1 MSYFEAEQKIPVQQ
15 QSVGIP
21 SENGLSYNSNQI
33 IEINVPPTTKF
44 FNPKESYLQF
54 FVTLKLPAGELPTR
68 LQLDAETGA
77 QCLIKDIRIYDGN
90 RNALL
95 EEITDYN
102 TMVAMKY
109 DYETNQSLRNKRA
122 LAEGATIQTPDGR
135 GTRGTTETQL
145 NQHRDNPYYKPR
157 TTDPDVTTFDDDSF
171 VKCKVCLPLHTG
183 IFQNDKIFPLLL
195 TSGIHISITLESD
208 ARVMRCLDSVAK
220 FRRTPL
226 NPIFHSY
233 NGCRT
238 NGAAEDGE
246 TYTTWYVYN
255 ENNQW
260 SADSLPFVVGESF
273 GFYDITTGT
282 AGGVHSPVISRIE
295 WDTTTTPDMVK
306 ITTDATEVNI
316 GGDDISTDGKW
327 SLVSKSI
334 PDSTSYNATYLIE
347 NVELVLQQV
356 AVDPRYEQGMLTKM
370 KEGGTITYDFLS
382 VTNYKY
388 SQLASDR
395 VANIRIP
402 LNNQKARSIVAIP
415 TDATVYTAKQNL
427 DSTSTYSVTPN
438 DDRDALGRSCRS
450 GLVGISDNITSYNF
464 LYDGRLQ
471 PSRLVNLSKTSSKK
485 SISQQALIENDKGL
499 TSAGINTH
507 SMRNFSNNFIISR
520 ALSLGSGVYDARNKD
535 FSLQVN
541 YQETAAPAFPKLW
554 KIYCYHIRRLNIKGE
569 TISVDV

>member
-54 FVTLKLPAGELPTR
+54 FVTLKLPDGELPTR

-157 TTDPDVTTFDDDSF
+157 ITNPDVTTFDDDSF

-226 NPIFHSY
+226 NPIFHSV

-238 NGAAEDGE
+238 TGAATEGNPF
-246 TYTTWYVYN
+246 TTWYVYN

-273 GFYDITTGT
+273 GFYDIQSGT

-295 WDTTTTPDMVK
+295 WDTTTAPSMVK
-306 ITTDATEVNI
+306 ITTDSVTIDI

-327 SLVSKSI
+327 SLVGKSI
-334 PDSTSYNATYLIE
+334 PDSTAYNATYLIE

-388 SQLASDR
+388 SQ
-395 VANIRIP
+395 
-402 LNNQKARSIVAIP
+402 KARSIVAIP
-415 TDATVYTAKQNL
+415 TDATVYTAQQNL

-541 YQETAAPAFPKLW
+541 YQETLLLPHPP
-554 KIYCYHIRRLNIKGE
+554 IEY
-569 TISVDV
+569 